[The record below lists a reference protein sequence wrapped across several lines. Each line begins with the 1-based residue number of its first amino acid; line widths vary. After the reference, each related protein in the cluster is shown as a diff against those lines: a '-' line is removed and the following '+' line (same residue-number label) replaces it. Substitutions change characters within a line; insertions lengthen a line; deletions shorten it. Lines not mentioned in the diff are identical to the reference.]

1 MPPKDKCAVI
11 KPRDAAKMP
20 RNPAED
26 ALYRLT
32 LAGDLFKDQV
42 LARLD
47 PTDRGMLRLTSKA
60 LRLTMA
66 IDEQLD
72 RKLEVSRFIGSEKSF
87 DWALK
92 NYLGLARGSS
102 LPICRYAARNG
113 HLELLKM
120 IKHKADT
127 RRMRPFGTH
136 PVSYSWEYA
145 CKTTHLDV
153 LQWVYSTIPAKEVDN
168 CWKYLY
174 KASFLP
180 TTCVGGAD
188 NMEVLPWLCDTF
200 PQINNTIRS
209 SSSFPIRAAEKGQLE
224 MLKWLIESLGHP
236 MKPILSA
243 KAATC
248 GHLEVLMWLRG
259 KGCNW
264 TEKVSKEAT
273 NNANLHITRFAI
285 ENGCRWNPERTLYL
299 LENIGNLFGCL
310 AAFHYDKKLQAG
322 TVHEKFGEDL
332 QWIIQRAHQQIADDK
347 LAAEEKQRR
356 KDEKER
362 RAAKKRK
369 AN

>member
-60 LRLTMA
+60 LRLTMD

-72 RKLEVSRFIGSEKSF
+72 RKIEVSRFIGSKKSF

-120 IKHKADT
+120 IKHKADI

-136 PVSYSWEYA
+136 PVSYMWQYA
-145 CKTTHLDV
+145 CETTHLDV
-153 LQWVYSTIPAKEVDN
+153 LQWVYSTIPAKEVDD
-168 CWKYLY
+168 CWKQLY
-174 KASFLP
+174 KAN
-180 TTCVGGAD
+180 TD

-200 PQINNTIRS
+200 PQINNTVS
-209 SSSFPIRAAEKGQLE
+209 SSTFPIRAVEKGQLE
-224 MLKWLIESLGHP
+224 VLKWLIESHGHP
-236 MKPILSA
+236 MKPILCA
-243 KAATC
+243 KAATG
-248 GHLEVLMWLRG
+248 GHLEVLKWLRRE
-259 KGCNW
+259 GCDW
-264 TEKVSKEAT
+264 TGRVSKDAT
-273 NNANLHITRFAI
+273 DNANLHITRYAI
-285 ENGCRWNPERTLYL
+285 EAGCKWSPKSTLYD
-299 LENIGNLFGCL
+299 LEHIDNPQKCVAGFW
-310 AAFHYDKKLQAG
+310 HHEKLQAG
-322 TVHEKFGEDL
+322 TVHENFGEDL
-332 QWIIQRAHQQIADDK
+332 QWIIQRAHQQITDDE

-356 KDEKER
+356 KDDKER
-362 RAAKKRK
+362 RAAQKRK
-369 AN
+369 AD